1 MVINALYG
9 KYFQKSKIF
18 IYPLLGIKRGAP
30 VIPTETYLSW
40 GKNYS
45 TEDMKF
51 ICVYENRKDIEY
63 LKFEKDVLLTHSRL
77 CDYVKTDDK
86 TSVFTFDF
94 SDMGIEWTNLVNGN
108 YSKLNMNL
116 KRKILDYFDKYGG
129 NYVYVYSYLFPE
141 KWYERYAEL
150 LDVPVSLLISVGEL
164 CDKPDL
170 ERENLEISVADLQ
183 NLEIID

>member
-30 VIPTETYLSW
+30 AIPTETYLSW

-63 LKFEKDVLLTHSRL
+63 LKFEKDVLLTHTRL
-77 CDYVKTDDK
+77 CDYVKADDN

-94 SDMGIEWTNLVNGN
+94 SDMGIDWDNIVSGN

-116 KRKILDYFDKYGG
+116 KRKILDYFDKHGG

-141 KWYERYAEL
+141 KWYDRYAEL
-150 LDVPVSLLISVGEL
+150 LDVPVSLLSSVGEL

-170 ERENLEISVADLQ
+170 EKENLQISVADLQ